1 MFIIRNIPEQKYF
14 VDIKHVTVTADSP
27 DLNDSVTELADSMLK
42 SFTPQMGITI
52 EENIFLYI
60 YQWIFLSQS
69 VSICRLSNFDSNNK
83 LHTFLS
89 KKQYLN
95 IQGVWLLFHVKT

>member
-1 MFIIRNIPEQKYF
+1 MY
-14 VDIKHVTVTADSP
+14 V
-27 DLNDSVTELADSMLK
+27 
-42 SFTPQMGITI
+42 
-52 EENIFLYI
+52 
-60 YQWIFLSQS
+60 YQWISLSQS
-69 VSICRLSNFDSNNK
+69 VSICQVNYFDANNK